1 MLPAL
6 TGIPWKT
13 PHVRFWEGE
22 NRVLGG
28 GCCTRRSRE
37 GRVSKASAFPT
48 LALPRHAHPRAVPP
62 IPAALFPCPTFP

>member
-28 GCCTRRSRE
+28 GCCTRRSSE
-37 GRVSKASAFPT
+37 GRVSKAWAGRGRLSG
-48 LALPRHAHPRAVPP
+48 
-62 IPAALFPCPTFP
+62 AAWKVNLGLKTQQASITH